1 MLTEANKNKSCDI
14 CALCGK
20 KRKLTF
26 EHIPPRA
33 ALNNKPVKV
42 VTGEALINQIGD
54 SNKLPWDM
62 NGVQYT
68 INQKGS
74 GRYSLCEECN
84 NKTGHWYG
92 AEYKKFTGTALSI
105 VFDENVN
112 TNSNEIN
119 AVEISSIYPLRVI
132 KQILSMFCSISGAN
146 KKMQTIRNFVL
157 DKEIV
162 GLPRDR
168 YKLCMY
174 FTQSSLARQ
183 YSMFVICSNGKNGTH
198 MQMISEITALPLGFI
213 LYFDPKPDD
222 LCKGFDITCFSN
234 YHYDEICNVT
244 LPLILYEINSTL
256 PLDFRTKDEIK
267 QTISENNNAVLDIER
282 EHE

>member
-84 NKTGHWYG
+84 NKTGHWYQ
-92 AEYKKFTGTALSI
+92 KRRSLMQRVLNSIRKTAVKNAGIPSI
-105 VFDENVN
+105 KGIFEPQVPKE
-112 TNSNEIN
+112 
-119 AVEISSIYPLRVI
+119 LRR
-132 KQILSMFCSISGAN
+132 K
-146 KKMQTIRNFVL
+146 
-157 DKEIV
+157 
-162 GLPRDR
+162 
-168 YKLCMY
+168 
-174 FTQSSLARQ
+174 
-183 YSMFVICSNGKNGTH
+183 
-198 MQMISEITALPLGFI
+198 
-213 LYFDPKPDD
+213 
-222 LCKGFDITCFSN
+222 
-234 YHYDEICNVT
+234 
-244 LPLILYEINSTL
+244 
-256 PLDFRTKDEIK
+256 
-267 QTISENNNAVLDIER
+267 
-282 EHE
+282 